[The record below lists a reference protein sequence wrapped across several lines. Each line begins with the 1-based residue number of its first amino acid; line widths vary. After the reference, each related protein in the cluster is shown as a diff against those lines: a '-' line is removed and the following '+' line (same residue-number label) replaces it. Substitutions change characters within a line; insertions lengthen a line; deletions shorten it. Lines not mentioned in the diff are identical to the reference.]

1 MNVKSFIQRR
11 GRARAKDS
19 WIVTMT
25 PYDDTNCIKDL
36 EMFYDQEVLMNLSSK
51 NKNASINSSF
61 TSSQKDDDNNNTC
74 KTIPEILEAYL
85 EYENNRIKKFNP
97 NPNPYTNKDT
107 SGKDSNNNNNAFE
120 ISSSSITASNIS
132 RNGISSMDMSTKTMV
147 YIPSTYDNDDN
158 DEEEEEE
165 KRMGNGFDLVM
176 RKVAVTPQGARL
188 DVLSSVSVLNEFCAV
203 SR

>member
-1 MNVKSFIQRR
+1 
-11 GRARAKDS
+11 
-19 WIVTMT
+19 
-25 PYDDTNCIKDL
+25 
-36 EMFYDQEVLMNLSSK
+36 
-51 NKNASINSSF
+51 
-61 TSSQKDDDNNNTC
+61 
-74 KTIPEILEAYL
+74 
-85 EYENNRIKKFNP
+85 
-97 NPNPYTNKDT
+97 
-107 SGKDSNNNNNAFE
+107 
-120 ISSSSITASNIS
+120 
-132 RNGISSMDMSTKTMV
+132 MV